1 MNEYDASAETHLRKI
16 WKEGDGELIL
26 EKINIKPVVWNNSG
40 EPNMDLE
47 NLLMPHF
54 KLRIERINHASG
66 SSIYPFE
73 TASRLRWPHFYN
85 SNTAFR

>member
-26 EKINIKPVVWNNSG
+26 EKINIKPVGWNNSG

-54 KLRIERINHASG
+54 KLRNRKN
-66 SSIYPFE
+66 
-73 TASRLRWPHFYN
+73 
-85 SNTAFR
+85 